1 MKIPESVIGFLE
13 NQGFVIVCTIDKNGF
28 AHSACKGLIEI
39 KSNGKA
45 YILDVYHAQTYDNL
59 RRNPRISV
67 TAVNEHKFSGYC
79 LKGKAR
85 IIPQGKIGPDMLK
98 SWEDRITSRLTQR
111 LLKNIREDKGHKA
124 HPEMLLPKPKYMIEI
139 DVKEIVDLT
148 PQHLK

>member
-1 MKIPESVIGFLE
+1 
-13 NQGFVIVCTIDKNGF
+13 
-28 AHSACKGLIEI
+28 LIEI

-85 IIPQGKIGPDMLK
+85 IIPQGKISPDMLK
-98 SWEDRITSRLTQR
+98 AWENRITSRLTQR